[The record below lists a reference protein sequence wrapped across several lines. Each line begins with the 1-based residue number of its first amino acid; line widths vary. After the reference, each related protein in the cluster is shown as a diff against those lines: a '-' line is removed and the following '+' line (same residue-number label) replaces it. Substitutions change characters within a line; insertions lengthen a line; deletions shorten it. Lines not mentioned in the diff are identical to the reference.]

1 MRRRRSKPQQPA
13 GPKDASACPL
23 PSDDARDA
31 CPTDAFPEPYVLD
44 AQRCISYLTIEL
56 KGAIP
61 RELRKGMGDWIYGC
75 DVCQDVCPW
84 NRHAEQA
91 SESAYESR
99 PGFERPDLIKWI
111 AMDRETF
118 SRTFRRNPAK
128 RPKRRGL
135 LRNVAVALGN
145 SGDRRAAAP
154 LIRAL
159 DDEEMLVRGHA
170 AWGLAQLGG
179 EQARVA
185 LEARLTIEEETEV
198 REEIEW
204 ALSQLE
210 CGDHA

>member
-1 MRRRRSKPQQPA
+1 MH
-13 GPKDASACPL
+13 ACQ
-23 PSDDARDA
+23 
-31 CPTDAFPEPYVLD
+31 TDAFPEHYVLD

-61 RELRKGMGDWIYGC
+61 QELRKGMGDWIYGG

-84 NRHAEQA
+84 NRRAEPA
-91 SESAYESR
+91 SEPAYESR
-99 PGFERPDLIKWI
+99 PGFERPDLIEWI
-111 AMDRETF
+111 ALDRETF

-154 LIRAL
+154 LIRAH